1 VCTIGTVI
9 GSEKGTIMNVITVAE
24 IKRSGF
30 AALDAALAQGPVHL
44 MKRNRPSA
52 VLLSP
57 ADYAALLAQ
66 AQRNQPSASS
76 GLSQFLAP
84 DADAGG
90 LDAAGLQA
98 RLAGLND
105 GWSDR

>member
-1 VCTIGTVI
+1 MGNIDAVNGT
-9 GSEKGTIMNVITVAE
+9 EKGIVMNIITVAE

-52 VLLSP
+52 VVLST
-57 ADYAALLAQ
+57 ADYEALLAK
-66 AQRNQPSASS
+66 AQRNQASASTAV
-76 GLSQFLAP
+76 SQFLAP
-84 DADAGG
+84 DTEAGG

-98 RLAGLND
+98 RLAGLNE